1 MKLIDVDS
9 LSEIA
14 ETEFADIVSV
24 AYSPDANQLRI
35 ILTDGSF
42 IDVWYSLKLTDRYS
56 YHWERRALDG
66 AIYRHDNT
74 PDRKWRGVQT
84 FPKHFHNG
92 SEENVTESYI
102 SHVPERALREFL
114 IFVRSKL

>member
-1 MKLIDVDS
+1 MKPIDVDR

-14 ETEFADIVSV
+14 ETEFSDIVAV
-24 AYSPDANQLRI
+24 AYSPDTNRLRI

-42 IDVWYSLKLTDRYS
+42 IDVWCSLKLANRYS

-74 PDRKWRGVQT
+74 PDRKWRNVQT
-84 FPKHFHNG
+84 FPKHFHDG
-92 SEENVTESYI
+92 SEENVIESYI
-102 SHVPERALREFL
+102 SDVPERALREFL
-114 IFVRSKL
+114 IFVRSKV